1 MNRRENVRTVAEIYD
16 AKAEYCLKEGERA
29 LVFSLNQADFDTCIV
44 EKRDEKLHFLTDTY
58 KVDLEECRE
67 EADRRLIE
75 KMKDIVDFER
85 LEAIGIREEDEK
97 NKKAFADFYESLE
110 RVKQELARNDEA
122 VVVFENLFFMRSDA
136 MTRQE
141 YRECMLPL
149 YQVCAETVQEMQQ
162 EYSVDGFSKIYLA
175 GDKSEDIS
183 LYEYLEEQHRAEL
196 CILMQ

>member
-16 AKAEYCLKEGERA
+16 AKTEYCLKEGERA

-97 NKKAFADFYESLE
+97 NKKAFADFYESIE
-110 RVKQELARNDEA
+110 RVKQELARKDES
-122 VVVFENLFFMRSDA
+122 VVVFENLFFKVTDA

-183 LYEYLEEQHRAEL
+183 LYEYLEEQNRAKL

>member
-16 AKAEYCLKEGERA
+16 AKTEYCLNEGERA

-97 NKKAFADFYESLE
+97 NKKAFADFYESIE
-110 RVKQELARNDEA
+110 RVKQELARKDES
-122 VVVFENLFFMRSDA
+122 VVVFENLFFKVTDA